1 MSLTMP
7 QWAIQREKL
16 RRLRERLNDPLLSAL
31 TIILLLLLF
40 VIAPLQVA
48 GAITGHATGFA
59 FDAMLVVAAFMVS
72 GSRVAFGAIL
82 VAAILV
88 IAAVALHLP
97 PNVEIYLDT
106 LAWLIAGVTLSVVV
120 ARTVYAPGKVTLHR
134 IVGAVFLYLN
144 VGLIFVALFGF
155 VALVV
160 PDAFNGLGPIEG
172 NLIIAGKLVY
182 FSFVTLTTTGYGDIT
197 PLHPYARSL
206 VNLEAIFGQ
215 LYPATLLARL
225 VTLELEQRHS
235 SRG

>member
-1 MSLTMP
+1 ML
-7 QWAIQREKL
+7 QRTGQRGKL
-16 RRLRERLNDPLLSAL
+16 ASLRERWSDPVLSAL
-31 TIILLLLLF
+31 TIILMVLLF
-40 VIAPLQVA
+40 VIAPMQVA
-48 GAITGHATGFA
+48 GSITGNATGIA
-59 FDAMLVVAAFMVS
+59 FDAMLIVAAFLVS

-82 VAAILV
+82 IAAILV
-88 IAAVALHLP
+88 VAAVALHLP
-97 PNVEIYLDT
+97 PVVEIYLDT
-106 LAWLIAGVTLSVVV
+106 LAWLIAGMTLSVVV
-120 ARTVYAPGKVTLHR
+120 ARAVYAPGKVTLHR

-182 FSFVTLTTTGYGDIT
+182 FSLVTLTTTGYGDIT

-206 VNLEAIFGQ
+206 ANLEAIFGQ

-225 VTLELEQRHS
+225 VTLELEERHS
-235 SRG
+235 SRS

>member
-1 MSLTMP
+1 MSLAMQ
-7 QWAIQREKL
+7 QWALQREKL
-16 RRLRERLNDPLLSAL
+16 ARLRERWSDPLLSAL
-31 TIILLLLLF
+31 TLILLVLLF

-48 GAITGHATGFA
+48 GVITRHATGFA
-59 FDAMLVVAAFMVS
+59 FDAMLIVAAFMVS
-72 GSRVAFGAIL
+72 GSRVALAAIL
-82 VAAILV
+82 TAAILV
-88 IAAVALHLP
+88 VAAVVLHP
-97 PNVEIYLDT
+97 PPIVEIYLDT

-160 PDAFNGLGPIEG
+160 PDSFNGLGPVEG

-225 VTLELEQRHS
+225 VTLELEERHS
-235 SRG
+235 ARG